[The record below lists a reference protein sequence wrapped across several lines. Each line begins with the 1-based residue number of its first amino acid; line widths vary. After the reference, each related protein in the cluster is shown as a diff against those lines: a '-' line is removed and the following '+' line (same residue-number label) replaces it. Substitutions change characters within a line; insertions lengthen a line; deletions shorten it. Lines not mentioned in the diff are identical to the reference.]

1 MDVLVQDDLYVP
13 RSANK
18 KETPT
23 SVSAVFKHIIAENE
37 IEKSQNINVIQLSQ
51 TYKMQHR
58 RVYDF
63 FNFLT
68 SFGVCRIIER
78 KKVGWVGID
87 NFYTHLQEEY
97 ENMER
102 DSCVLSMKELFELG
116 PSPSLGNIGSKFL
129 CLFIYLNIKKLSMKN
144 VSAFFHDPRT
154 DIKSLER
161 RIYLVLSFLEIIG
174 VIQKGHSRGEYMLT
188 ADVSSILQSGFEA
201 RKAEMISKYPNSL
214 ENLLN
219 NFSDSYVSSI
229 YEMRRAEFEILSRV

>member
-1 MDVLVQDDLYVP
+1 MEFVLKDDLYIP
-13 RSANK
+13 RGPAK
-18 KETPT
+18 KEAPT
-23 SVSAVFKHIIAENE
+23 SVSAIFKHIIAENE
-37 IEKSQNINVIQLSQ
+37 IEKSQNINVIQLSH

-87 NFYTHLQEEY
+87 NFYIHLEEEY
-97 ENMER
+97 EAIER
-102 DSCVLSMKELFELG
+102 DSCVCPMKELFELG
-116 PSPSLGNIGSKFL
+116 PSPSLGNIGAKFL
-129 CLFIYLNIKKLSMKN
+129 CLFFYLNVKKLSMKN

-174 VIQKGHSRGEYMLT
+174 IIQKGQCRGEYMLAT
-188 ADVSSILQSGFEA
+188 DVSKIVKVGMEA
-201 RKAEMISKYPNSL
+201 RKSEMAESYPTSL

-219 NFSDSYVSSI
+219 KFSDSYVSSI
-229 YEMRRAEFEILSRV
+229 YDMRRAEFESLAHV